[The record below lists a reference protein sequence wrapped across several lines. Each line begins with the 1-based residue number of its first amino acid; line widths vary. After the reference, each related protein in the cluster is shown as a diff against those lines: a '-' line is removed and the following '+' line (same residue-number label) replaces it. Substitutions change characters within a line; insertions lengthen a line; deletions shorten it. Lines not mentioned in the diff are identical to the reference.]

1 MKQTTNYVS
10 PEVERLTLT
19 EWGVLCTSDQF
30 DPNQFDAGQNEGIT
44 EKGGNYYLKQKK
56 LLRKAQQL

>member
-44 EKGGNYYLKQKK
+44 EKEYIW
-56 LLRKAQQL
+56 